1 MKGIARIFLSLNSF
15 FLPKYVVP
23 RFWGCKPEIPES
35 GINLDNIA
43 NSGNHIVSLLL
54 GARTWAAKFRCFGT
68 DCLWWRSPFS
78 LKLFHARDNGH
89 QVVLSW
95 LSVFEWN
102 CASKIGAITVHLSNF
117 SVNCPTLFSLKNHR
131 FLDPQTADTSRE
143 NRNSRSIFRDIDKPS
158 HPLNFKQLESMSL
171 KYSDA

>member
-1 MKGIARIFLSLNSF
+1 M
-15 FLPKYVVP
+15 VP
-23 RFWGCKPEIPES
+23 RFWGCKLNFRS
-35 GINLDNIA
+35 GKKLDNIA

-78 LKLFHARDNGH
+78 LKLFHERDNGH

-102 CASKIGAITVHLSNF
+102 CASKLGAITVHLSNF
-117 SVNCPTLFSLKNHR
+117 TVNLSNFILIEKPSISGPPNGGYQSWEPKIPVHFQGYWQTFTSPK
-131 FLDPQTADTSRE
+131 FQTARIDVSK
-143 NRNSRSIFRDIDKPS
+143 IFWCLII
-158 HPLNFKQLESMSL
+158 LIYFF
-171 KYSDA
+171 

>member
-1 MKGIARIFLSLNSF
+1 M
-15 FLPKYVVP
+15 VP
-23 RFWGCKPEIPES
+23 RFWGCKLNFRS
-35 GINLDNIA
+35 GKKLDNIA

-54 GARTWAAKFRCFGT
+54 GARTWAAQFRCIGT

-78 LKLFHARDNGH
+78 LKLFHERENGH

-102 CASKIGAITVHLSNF
+102 CASKLGAITVHLSNF
-117 SVNCPTLFSLKNHR
+117 TVNCPTLFSLKNHR

-143 NRNSRSIFRDIDKPS
+143 NRKSRSIFRDIDKRS
-158 HPLNFKQLESMSL
+158 HPLNFKQLKSMSL